1 MNAVHFIWIALG
13 GALGAVARALVSLWI
28 PAEYPWAT
36 LVVNVAGSLL
46 IGFIFGL
53 EAFHHVN
60 PHLRILLTT
69 GFCGALTTFSTF
81 SYQTM
86 ALFNEGHFAGAIGN
100 IALNLILTLVAVVAG
115 LKLAGLTA
123 GA

>member
-1 MNAVHFIWIALG
+1 MHLICIALG
-13 GALGAVARALVSLWI
+13 GALGAVSRAVVSLWI

-36 LVVNVAGSLL
+36 LVVNVFGSLL

-53 EAFHHVN
+53 EAFHHIN
-60 PHLRILLTT
+60 PHLRLLLTT

-86 ALFNEGHFAGAIGN
+86 ALFSKGEIAGALAN
-100 IALNLILTLVAVVAG
+100 IALNLVLTLLAVAAG

-123 GA
+123 RV